1 MSNSIEML
9 RIRSLQESAVQKKRR
24 AHPEGEFQKVLNQ
37 SIRKNQGVTFSKH
50 ACERI
55 QERKIDLSQDE
66 LGRIEEALDIAAD
79 KGLKTPVI
87 VTENFVYIANVS
99 SRTIVTAMDSMKGK
113 VFTNVD
119 GVVNR

>member
-9 RIRSLQESAVQKKRR
+9 RIRSLQESITQKQKKLQ
-24 AHPEGEFQKVLNQ
+24 PEGQFQKVLDE
-37 SIRKNQGVTFSKH
+37 SVRKNQGVKFSKH
-50 ACERI
+50 AGERI
-55 QERKIDLSQDE
+55 RERNIQMDQAE
-66 LGRIEEALDIAAD
+66 LGKIEEALDIAAD
-79 KGLKTPVI
+79 KGMKTPVI
-87 VTENFVYIANVS
+87 VTGNFVYIANVS